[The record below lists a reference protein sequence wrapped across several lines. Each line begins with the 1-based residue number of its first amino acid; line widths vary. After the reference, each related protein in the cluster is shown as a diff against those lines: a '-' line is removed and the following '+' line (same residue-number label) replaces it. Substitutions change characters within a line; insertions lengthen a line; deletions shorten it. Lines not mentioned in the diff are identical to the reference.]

1 VSALLEVSGMR
12 AGYGNATDV
21 LIDIDLQVGAGEVVG
36 VLGANGAGKSS
47 LLKALSGLIP
57 TRSGRIEFAGRPLT
71 NESSAARLRRGVVM
85 LPEGHRVIR
94 TLTVEENL
102 RLAAISHWPRGVKAR
117 MDDAL
122 PLVFELFPVL
132 HERRKQLAG
141 LLSGGEQQMVGIGR
155 ALVSSPRL
163 LLLDEPSL
171 GLAPVVIDRIYEAL
185 ATLRD
190 TGLSLLVVEQ
200 NYGRLNELCDH
211 LHILRLGEVTL
222 SSDGAVVNEDAI
234 RDAYF
239 GHGDQPATAIKNK
252 GVIE

>member
-1 VSALLEVSGMR
+1 MNPLLEVSSLR
-12 AGYGNATDV
+12 AGYGSATDV
-21 LIDIDLQVGAGEVVG
+21 LIDIDLVVEPGGAVG

-47 LLKALSGLIP
+47 LLKAVSGLIP
-57 TRSGRIEFAGRPLT
+57 LRGGQVVFDGSALTR
-71 NESSAARLRRGVVM
+71 ESSAARLRRGIVM

-102 RLAAISHWPRGVKAR
+102 RLAAISTWPRGVRAR
-117 MDDAL
+117 LDETL
-122 PLVFELFPVL
+122 PLVYELFPVL
-132 HERRKQLAG
+132 YERRRQLAG
-141 LLSGGEQQMVGIGR
+141 LLSGGEQQMVSIGR

-185 ATLRD
+185 GQLRE

-200 NYGRLNELCDH
+200 SYERLSTLCDQ

-222 SSDGAVVNEDAI
+222 STGSAGMNEDAV
-234 RDAYF
+234 REAYF
-239 GHGDQPATAIKNK
+239 GHGSSSATASIEQ